1 MKIGAHDLRD
11 HLRILVPLFGVITA
25 VWALR
30 LVLDLAHCPAPVVR
44 TASVNVAAAVAVLV
58 AVVLIHFKRFGGYT
72 SVVISAF
79 LLIGWEEVLVV
90 LAILATVL
98 TGWVNIYTAPEYSFG
113 GSHLRHIV
121 GHLTFGLGLEGLL
134 AAAMG
139 CALLWILRRLVP
151 VKVLTTS
158 GRHVIQR

>member
-1 MKIGAHDLRD
+1 MKTGAHNLRD
-11 HLRILVPLFGVITA
+11 HLRLIVPLFGVITA

-30 LVLDLAHCPAPVVR
+30 LVMDLAHCPASAVR
-44 TASVNVAAAVAVLV
+44 MASVNVAGSVAVLV
-58 AVVLIHFKRFGGYT
+58 AVVLIHFKRFGGYPSIVLT
-72 SVVISAF
+72 AF
-79 LLIGWEEVLVV
+79 LLTAWEQVLVV

-98 TGWVNIYTAPEYSFG
+98 TGWVNIYTAPEYSYG

-151 VKVLTTS
+151 VTVLTAS
-158 GRHVIQR
+158 GKHVIQR